1 MDREDVVT
9 VPDDESLLGDAQ
21 GPQLGAIDELPL
33 DTRALINMY
42 LTGFLLLFA
51 LLVLNFMSWRHYV
64 KALSSVLLEH
74 TGIGKPRN
82 KDRGDV

>member
-1 MDREDVVT
+1 MEREEVVT

-33 DTRALINMY
+33 DTRALVNMY
-42 LTGFLLLFA
+42 ATGFLLLIA
-51 LLVLNFMSWRHYV
+51 LLILNFMSWRHYV

-74 TGIGKPRN
+74 TGMARA
-82 KDRGDV
+82 RGRDA